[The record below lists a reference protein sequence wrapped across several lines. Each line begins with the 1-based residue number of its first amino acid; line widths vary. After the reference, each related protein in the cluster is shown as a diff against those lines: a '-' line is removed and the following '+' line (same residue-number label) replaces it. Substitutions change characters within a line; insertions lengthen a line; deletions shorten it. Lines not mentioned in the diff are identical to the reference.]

1 MSVSEKNVKRK
12 LTDIIRS
19 TGNGAVIAIST
30 CFLLFVYAPTEL
42 FLTNQSSFWFT
53 LYTMLPAVLRTFAV
67 TVLASVLLLF
77 FCNLIS
83 HTLYQIAS
91 AGFALLMICSYI
103 QGTFLIFGLPGLDGL
118 AIDWNQYQAS
128 RYKSIGLWIIM
139 LIVFIVLIRIFHLR
153 KFLKA
158 AGIVSFCMALMLL
171 VTLFTLSLSS
181 RDSLNKDV
189 LTATTENMF
198 EMSEDTNFI
207 ILLLDAVD
215 APTLNQMIADGKME
229 GLEDTFEDFTYYTN
243 TVGAY
248 SCTKH
253 AVPYIL
259 SGFWYENDRTYN
271 DYLNTVFK
279 ESPVFQALENDS
291 YRMGL
296 YDSELNPT
304 AEGNLDRF
312 ENMQPVRA
320 EVTSYFRFA
329 KLLVKLGGIKFAP
342 YDLKPYCYAIA
353 YNFGKIRKLPDS
365 YDFDV
370 FAWGDRTFYDDL
382 QTTEITTTSEKCFR
396 FIHLEGAHAPFC
408 YDKDLNIVE
417 SSDYPTCIQAS
428 MTLTDSYLKKLKEAG
443 VYDNSVIIV
452 MADHGFNSEL
462 SDEGRTFE
470 ARQNPILFVKGVGE
484 HHPYTTSDIPLSFSD
499 LPASFINL
507 MEGQSGEEA
516 FAWTEGQQRERRYLY
531 YDLNDGV
538 GEKHMVEYIQTGH
551 ASDLSTLIR
560 TGTEYYYDS
569 RLGTP

>member
-53 LYTMLPAVLRTFAV
+53 LYTMLPAVLGTFAV

-198 EMSEDTNFI
+198 EMSKDTNFI

-215 APTLNQMIADGKME
+215 APTLNQMIADGNME

-248 SCTKH
+248 S
-253 AVPYIL
+253 
-259 SGFWYENDRTYN
+259 
-271 DYLNTVFK
+271 
-279 ESPVFQALENDS
+279 
-291 YRMGL
+291 
-296 YDSELNPT
+296 
-304 AEGNLDRF
+304 
-312 ENMQPVRA
+312 
-320 EVTSYFRFA
+320 
-329 KLLVKLGGIKFAP
+329 
-342 YDLKPYCYAIA
+342 
-353 YNFGKIRKLPDS
+353 
-365 YDFDV
+365 
-370 FAWGDRTFYDDL
+370 
-382 QTTEITTTSEKCFR
+382 
-396 FIHLEGAHAPFC
+396 
-408 YDKDLNIVE
+408 
-417 SSDYPTCIQAS
+417 
-428 MTLTDSYLKKLKEAG
+428 
-443 VYDNSVIIV
+443 
-452 MADHGFNSEL
+452 
-462 SDEGRTFE
+462 
-470 ARQNPILFVKGVGE
+470 
-484 HHPYTTSDIPLSFSD
+484 
-499 LPASFINL
+499 
-507 MEGQSGEEA
+507 
-516 FAWTEGQQRERRYLY
+516 
-531 YDLNDGV
+531 
-538 GEKHMVEYIQTGH
+538 
-551 ASDLSTLIR
+551 
-560 TGTEYYYDS
+560 
-569 RLGTP
+569 

>member
-1 MSVSEKNVKRK
+1 MSVSEKNVKRN
-12 LTDIIRS
+12 LADIIRS
-19 TGNGAVIAIST
+19 TGNGAVIAISA

-53 LYTMLPAVLRTFAV
+53 LYTMLPAVLGTFAV

-103 QGTFLIFGLPGLDGL
+103 QGTFLISGLPGLDGL

-128 RYKSIGLWIIM
+128 RFKSIGLWIIM
-139 LIVFIVLIRIFHLR
+139 LIVFIVLIRIFHLQ

-271 DYLNTVFK
+271 DYLNTVF
-279 ESPVFQALENDS
+279 EDSPVFQALEDDS

-296 YDSELNPT
+296 YDSELNPS
-304 AEGNLDRF
+304 AEGNLGRF
-312 ENMQPVRA
+312 KNMQPVQA

-353 YNFGKIRKLPDS
+353 YNFGKVRKLPDS

-370 FAWGDRTFYDDL
+370 FDWGDRTFYDDL
-382 QTTEITTTSEKCFR
+382 QTTAITTTSEKCFR

-408 YDKDLNIVE
+408 YDEDLNVVG

-428 MTLTDSYLKKLKEAG
+428 MTLVDSYLKKLKEAG

-470 ARQNPILFVKGVGE
+470 ARQNPILFVKGAGE
-484 HHPYTTSDIPLSFSD
+484 HHPYATSDIPLSFSD
-499 LPASFINL
+499 LPASFIHL

-516 FAWTEGQQRERRYLY
+516 FAWTEGLQRERRYLY

-560 TGTEYYYDS
+560 TGNEYYYDS

>member
-53 LYTMLPAVLRTFAV
+53 LYTMLPAVLGTFAV

-198 EMSEDTNFI
+198 EMSKDTNFI
-207 ILLLDAVD
+207 I
-215 APTLNQMIADGKME
+215 
-229 GLEDTFEDFTYYTN
+229 
-243 TVGAY
+243 
-248 SCTKH
+248 
-253 AVPYIL
+253 
-259 SGFWYENDRTYN
+259 
-271 DYLNTVFK
+271 
-279 ESPVFQALENDS
+279 
-291 YRMGL
+291 
-296 YDSELNPT
+296 
-304 AEGNLDRF
+304 
-312 ENMQPVRA
+312 
-320 EVTSYFRFA
+320 
-329 KLLVKLGGIKFAP
+329 
-342 YDLKPYCYAIA
+342 
-353 YNFGKIRKLPDS
+353 
-365 YDFDV
+365 
-370 FAWGDRTFYDDL
+370 
-382 QTTEITTTSEKCFR
+382 
-396 FIHLEGAHAPFC
+396 PFC
-408 YDKDLNIVE
+408 CWM
-417 SSDYPTCIQAS
+417 P
-428 MTLTDSYLKKLKEAG
+428 
-443 VYDNSVIIV
+443 
-452 MADHGFNSEL
+452 
-462 SDEGRTFE
+462 
-470 ARQNPILFVKGVGE
+470 
-484 HHPYTTSDIPLSFSD
+484 
-499 LPASFINL
+499 
-507 MEGQSGEEA
+507 
-516 FAWTEGQQRERRYLY
+516 
-531 YDLNDGV
+531 
-538 GEKHMVEYIQTGH
+538 
-551 ASDLSTLIR
+551 
-560 TGTEYYYDS
+560 
-569 RLGTP
+569 

>member
-53 LYTMLPAVLRTFAV
+53 LYTMLPAVLGTFAV

-153 KFLKA
+153 KFLKV

-198 EMSEDTNFI
+198 EMSKDTNFI

-215 APTLNQMIADGKME
+215 APTLNQMIADGNME

-271 DYLNTVFK
+271 DYLNTVFEDSPTMYQDVIQGNSVACVEDK
-279 ESPVFQALENDS
+279 PIIQDWIVSKGLALKTVDAMESDP
-291 YRMGL
+291 
-296 YDSELNPT
+296 
-304 AEGNLDRF
+304 
-312 ENMQPVRA
+312 
-320 EVTSYFRFA
+320 
-329 KLLVKLGGIKFAP
+329 AP
-342 YDLKPYCYAIA
+342 YGFAIMNEA
-353 YNFGKIRKLPDS
+353 NQPLLDMFNAGLADIKANGT
-365 YDFDV
+365 YD
-370 FAWGDRTFYDDL
+370 
-382 QTTEITTTSEKCFR
+382 EILAKY
-396 FIHLEGAHAPFC
+396 LG
-408 YDKDLNIVE
+408 E
-417 SSDYPTCIQAS
+417 S
-428 MTLTDSYLKKLKEAG
+428 K
-443 VYDNSVIIV
+443 
-452 MADHGFNSEL
+452 
-462 SDEGRTFE
+462 
-470 ARQNPILFVKGVGE
+470 
-484 HHPYTTSDIPLSFSD
+484 
-499 LPASFINL
+499 
-507 MEGQSGEEA
+507 
-516 FAWTEGQQRERRYLY
+516 
-531 YDLNDGV
+531 
-538 GEKHMVEYIQTGH
+538 
-551 ASDLSTLIR
+551 
-560 TGTEYYYDS
+560 
-569 RLGTP
+569 

>member
-1 MSVSEKNVKRK
+1 MSVFKKHPKRNLRTCMK
-12 LTDIIRS
+12 S
-19 TGNGAVIAIST
+19 TGSGAVIAVST

-53 LYTMLPAVLRTFAV
+53 LYAMLPAVLGTFAITTLV
-67 TVLASVLLLF
+67 SILLLF
-77 FCNLIS
+77 LCNLLS

-103 QGTFLIFGLPGLDGL
+103 QGTFLISGLPALDGL

-128 RYKSIGLWIIM
+128 RIKSIGLWIVM
-139 LIVFIVLIRIFHLR
+139 LIVFIVLIRIFHLQ

-158 AGIVSFCMALMLL
+158 AGIVSACMSLMLL

-181 RDSLNKDV
+181 KDNLNKDV

-198 EMSEDTNFI
+198 EMSDDTNFI
-207 ILLLDAVD
+207 ILLLDALD
-215 APTLNQMIADGKME
+215 APTLNQLLAEDQIDGFE
-229 GLEDTFEDFTYYTN
+229 NTFEDFTYYTN

-259 SGFWYENDRTYN
+259 SGFWYENDQTYD
-271 DYLNTVFK
+271 DYLNTVFQDSPFFK
-279 ESPVFQALENDS
+279 SLEEESYL
-291 YRMGL
+291 MGI
-296 YDSELNPT
+296 YDSELNPP
-304 AEGNLDRF
+304 AAGNLDRF

-353 YNFGKIRKLPDS
+353 YNFGKVRKLPDT
-365 YDFDV
+365 YDFQV
-370 FAWGDRTFYDDL
+370 FEWGDRTFYDELLSTD
-382 QTTEITTTSEKCFR
+382 ITDTSEKVFR

-408 YDKDLNIVE
+408 YDKDLNPSD
-417 SSDYPTCIQAS
+417 SSDYNTCIEAS
-428 MTLTDSYLKKLKEAG
+428 MTLTEAYLEKLKEAG
-443 VYDNSVIIV
+443 VYDNSVIVV

-462 SDEGRTFE
+462 SDQGRTFE
-470 ARQNPILFVKGVGE
+470 ARQNPILFVKGIGE
-484 HHPYTTSDIPLSFSD
+484 KHPFTTSDIPLSFSD
-499 LPASFINL
+499 LPTSFEHL
-507 MEGQSGEEA
+507 MNGQSGEEA
-516 FAWTEGQQRERRYLY
+516 FAWTKDLQRERRYLY

-551 ASDLSTLIR
+551 ASDLSTLLP
-560 TGTEYYYDS
+560 TGREYYYDS
-569 RLGTP
+569 RLAAQ

>member
-53 LYTMLPAVLRTFAV
+53 LYTMLPAVLGTFAV

-153 KFLKA
+153 KFLKV

-198 EMSEDTNFI
+198 EMSKDTNFI

-229 GLEDTFEDFTYYTN
+229 GLEDTFGELGIEIVAVTDANFSAETQVSN
-243 TVGAY
+243 IETVMAKKPDILVSIPTDATATADAY
-248 SCTKH
+248 K
-253 AVPYIL
+253 
-259 SGFWYENDRTYN
+259 
-271 DYLNTVFK
+271 
-279 ESPVFQALENDS
+279 QA
-291 YRMGL
+291 
-296 YDSELNPT
+296 
-304 AEGNLDRF
+304 A
-312 ENMQPVRA
+312 A
-320 EVTSYFRFA
+320 A
-329 KLLVKLGGIKFAP
+329 GIKIVFMDQRA
-342 YDLKPYCYAIA
+342 DGLEA
-353 YNFGKIRKLPDS
+353 GKIRMEKEDLKQS
-365 YDFDV
+365 TQV
-370 FAWGDRTFYDDL
+370 L
-382 QTTEITTTSEKCFR
+382 QT
-396 FIHLEGAHAPFC
+396 H
-408 YDKDLNIVE
+408 
-417 SSDYPTCIQAS
+417 
-428 MTLTDSYLKKLKEAG
+428 
-443 VYDNSVIIV
+443 
-452 MADHGFNSEL
+452 MA
-462 SDEGRTFE
+462 
-470 ARQNPILFVKGVGE
+470 
-484 HHPYTTSDIPLSFSD
+484 
-499 LPASFINL
+499 
-507 MEGQSGEEA
+507 M
-516 FAWTEGQQRERRYLY
+516 
-531 YDLNDGV
+531 
-538 GEKHMVEYIQTGH
+538 
-551 ASDLSTLIR
+551 
-560 TGTEYYYDS
+560 
-569 RLGTP
+569 